1 MLQESIPT
9 DYFAPHLDVAIA
21 ALPALKLK
29 DDAVEIDVLRVLGIG
44 MGDAISAQKR
54 SSNSGN
60 DPSSSS
66 NTTMDLDINKL
77 DISQLDAILVKY
89 KWNPNEKEIDEGT
102 LGGKSKSDARAM

>member
-1 MLQESIPT
+1 MLLRSLNRLMLQESIPT

-54 SSNSGN
+54 SSNSG
-60 DPSSSS
+60 
-66 NTTMDLDINKL
+66 KYFKK
-77 DISQLDAILVKY
+77 SQRPIFL
-89 KWNPNEKEIDEGT
+89 
-102 LGGKSKSDARAM
+102 

>member
-1 MLQESIPT
+1 MKSILT
-9 DYFAPHLDVAIA
+9 SFTHSIICFLIYFFRFNVQNLYFT
-21 ALPALKLK
+21 
-29 DDAVEIDVLRVLGIG
+29 
-44 MGDAISAQKR
+44 
-54 SSNSGN
+54 GN

-102 LGGKSKSDARAM
+102 LGGKSKSDAGAM